1 MSNSRSWG
9 FDVIKTTE
17 PKLEWITSPQR
28 GMFVSRASILAS
40 LNQAGSQARIW
51 KNLATVWPL
60 KKPATT
66 GGGRKRL
73 ATEKQRFYVIGRSVD
88 QMFPRLESAFRLL
101 KELRITSANSDLN
114 TLKNELLKRKIN
126 HQEVDAVLQAK
137 TPMSAAKRFVA
148 KSLTSLGHPNGISLQ
163 TINSCYSRYL
173 KALKSK
179 PPRL

>member
-40 LNQAGSQARIW
+40 LNHAGSQARIW

-101 KELRITSANSDLN
+101 KELKITNANWDLN
-114 TLKNELLKRKIN
+114 ACRIKLAKHHFTPKEIDALLHAR
-126 HQEVDAVLQAK
+126 
-137 TPMSAAKRFVA
+137 TPMGAAKRFVA
-148 KSLTSLGHPNGISLQ
+148 QSLANAKHPNGLSLQ

-173 KALKSK
+173 KALKS
-179 PPRL
+179 